1 MDISCQV
8 DFFFKLW
15 LFWGW
20 KTNSDD
26 NQANYWVSV
35 QWRSKRHGIACTG
48 KDMTK
53 DAHGRG
59 LSVVWQQ
66 YRARPRL
73 FLLPSSSSFPEILL
87 HLISFPSPH
96 YSLFNLIW
104 PPPPPPLPLI
114 IPGRWAALD
123 SRESHS
129 CQSQVHL
136 DSRNRPEWGKDLSEK
151 NLGKPFMFH
160 ILSRQTTFGRDL
172 MNGDLLEMAR
182 PAVRSSHRSRWGST
196 PERSELNRHLG
207 DDHVLFMVTCNTW
220 GYNHW
225 WF

>member
-1 MDISCQV
+1 MIKLMMDISCQV

-87 HLISFPSPH
+87 RLISFPSPH

-104 PPPPPPLPLI
+104 PPLLLLLHWLSLVGGQRWTR
-114 IPGRWAALD
+114 GRAIAVNHRCTWTPVTVL
-123 SRESHS
+123 SVVRTFQKRTWEN
-129 CQSQVHL
+129 HL
-136 DSRNRPEWGKDLSEK
+136 CFIFCSVK
-151 NLGKPFMFH
+151 
-160 ILSRQTTFGRDL
+160 Q
-172 MNGDLLEMAR
+172 LLE
-182 PAVRSSHRSRWGST
+182 
-196 PERSELNRHLG
+196 EI
-207 DDHVLFMVTCNTW
+207 
-220 GYNHW
+220 
-225 WF
+225 